1 MPEEHDLAVIDRDGA
16 IGEALADIP
25 EMTRGTAL
33 RTALTAFGGATLL
46 GGFAAKTASAA
57 AFTPSKANDLKIL
70 QLALVFEHLGAE
82 YYDTALEDGKLS
94 TGARKYATLARR
106 DERDHVRFVQ
116 AAIRSLGGK
125 PNPKPTFD
133 FGRVPLRTSS
143 FLKTALAI
151 EETCVETLNGAGPL
165 VNTKAVLAGA
175 GQLVSVEARQVTYIR
190 ILRGEQPIET
200 SRIVDPGITAK
211 TAVARARK
219 LGFIKSFH
227 PVLPS

>member
-1 MPEEHDLAVIDRDGA
+1 MPEEHDLTVIDRDGA

-46 GGFAAKTASAA
+46 GGIATSTARA

-94 TGARKYATLARR
+94 TGARRYATLARR

-116 AAIRSLGGK
+116 GAIRSLGGRPRSK
-125 PNPKPTFD
+125 PRFD

-151 EETCVETLNGAGPL
+151 EQTCVETLNGAGPL
-165 VNTKAVLAGA
+165 VNTRAVLAGA
-175 GQLVSVEARQVTYIR
+175 GMLVSVEARQVTYIR
-190 ILRGEQPIET
+190 ILRGQQPVET
-200 SRIVDPGITAK
+200 SRISDPGITAA
-211 TAVARARK
+211 TAVSRAKK
-219 LGFIKSFH
+219 LGFVES
-227 PVLPS
+227 PLPPLPR